1 MKKSLK
7 LLLTVLALGVMTSI
21 PALRAQDAQTP
32 PAEGGG
38 KKGGKGGRQMPTPAQ
53 QIERMEQAVGTLSA
67 DQKAKITDII
77 TKSRAE
83 MQAIP
88 QEERRAK
95 MQDVM
100 KAQHDQIRAV
110 LTADQQK
117 KFDDMPAPGRGGP
130 GGPGGGKKRGGEAD
144 K

>member
-38 KKGGKGGRQMPTPAQ
+38 KKGGKGRGMMSPEQ
-53 QIERMEQAVGTLSA
+53 RMEGIEKAVGTLSA
-67 DQKAKITDII
+67 DQKAKILDIMA
-77 TKSRAE
+77 KGRDQ
-83 MQAIP
+83 MQSVP

-95 MQDVM
+95 MQELM